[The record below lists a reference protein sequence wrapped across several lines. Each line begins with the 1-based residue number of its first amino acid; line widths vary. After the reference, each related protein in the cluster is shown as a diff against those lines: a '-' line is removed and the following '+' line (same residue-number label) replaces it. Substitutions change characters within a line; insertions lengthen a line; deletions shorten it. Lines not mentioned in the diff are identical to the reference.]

1 MLSNKGTSPRKRDP
15 GPISVSS
22 RHIPFDFCS
31 PTAKMDLLR
40 AQLAARGHSTDGMSL
55 RLLILEW
62 KYDLLVLSIQLGN
75 WMRDVDQRFSRLR
88 N

>member
-1 MLSNKGTSPRKRDP
+1 MFSNKDTSPRKRDP
-15 GPISVSS
+15 GSVSVSS
-22 RHIPFDFCS
+22 RYIPFDFCS

-40 AQLAARGHSTDGMSL
+40 AQLAARGHATGGMSL

-62 KYDLLVLSIQLGN
+62 RYDLFVLSFHLGN
-75 WMRDVDQRFSRLR
+75 WMTEVDRRFSRLR